1 MSVFIAFIGTSVYQT
16 TSPIASLV
24 KFLAA
29 LYVFVTNHIFNH
41 FQGLSFFFLLPLPI
55 LLLKNADTLLKLL
68 ISSLA
73 LLELSL
79 IVLRLPG
86 ELFSFLFDSFLEQF
100 FDFLNLF
107 VDIVGNEV
115 VFRIVVDELSK
126 VAEIGFKILLL
137 LFVLIP
143 NIDLLGLEILN
154 LFV

>member
-1 MSVFIAFIGTSVYQT
+1 MSIFIAFIGTSVYQT

-126 VAEIGFKILLL
+126 VTEIGFKILLL

>member
-1 MSVFIAFIGTSVYQT
+1 MPIFVAFIGTSVYQT

-126 VAEIGFKILLL
+126 VTEIGFKILLL